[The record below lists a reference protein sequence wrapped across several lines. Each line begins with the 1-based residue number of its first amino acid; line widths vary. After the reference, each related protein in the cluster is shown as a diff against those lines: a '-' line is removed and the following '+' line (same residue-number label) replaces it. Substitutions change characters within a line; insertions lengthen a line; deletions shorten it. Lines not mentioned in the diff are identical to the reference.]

1 MKKNKSTKAKNKRF
15 VRILIILSLI
25 LVITIIGFKTRENSN
40 KKIQEAA
47 ARDSFVSQSILVADN
62 LKKEY
67 TDIESLEEDDTVSFV
82 SDAAIK
88 TGKSEYYIR
97 VNYGAN
103 CVNIYTKDDEKN
115 YTVPYKAMICSTGI
129 STPKSGTYQIT
140 YKYRWLRLFG
150 NVYGQYSTRIVKN
163 ILFHSVPYFK
173 QRADTLEY
181 EEYDKL
187 GTKASAGCIRLTVE
201 DSKWIYDNIPSG
213 TYVEFYSDPDN
224 PGPLGKPK
232 AQKISDNE
240 ECRDWDPTDPDKNNP
255 WNGGSG
261 IPSVTYT
268 ENKSNTK
275 KNNSNKTNTSNNKT
289 NNTSSNSST
298 NTKNNSTNT
307 NTNNKNNNTNK
318 TTTTNNIK
326 DEVIKDNDK
335 VNENKNSNKNNTIK
349 DTNTTT
355 NTNTDSSNN
364 TTTEKPKP
372 NTDENANT
380 NTPPQNNNS
389 NKVEETSKPIEK
401 PNTNTNTNTNSNIN
415 TNTNTSNNNT
425 NNKPNS
431 NNTTPKPETTPP
443 VKQDN
448 TITQEKPKE
457 PAKAPTTETT
467 TPTSTTNS
475 ATGTQSSTQ

>member
-1 MKKNKSTKAKNKRF
+1 MKKNKSTKAKNKKL
-15 VRILIILSLI
+15 VRLLFILFLILIVTVIYFKKKEDANSKIL
-25 LVITIIGFKTRENSN
+25 
-40 KKIQEAA
+40 EAT
-47 ARDSFVSQSILVADN
+47 ARDAFVAQSILLADN
-62 LKKEY
+62 LKNEY
-67 TDIESLEEDDTVSFV
+67 TDIESLEEDDAISFV

-213 TYVEFYSDPDN
+213 TYVEFYSDPNN

-240 ECRDWDPTDPDKNNP
+240 ECRNWDPTDPDKNNP
-255 WNGGSG
+255 WNGGNG

-268 ENKSNTK
+268 STEK
-275 KNNSNKTNTSNNKT
+275 
-289 NNTSSNSST
+289 SNSS
-298 NTKNNSTNT
+298 NKKPNNNSTNT
-307 NTNNKNNNTNK
+307 NTNTN
-318 TTTTNNIK
+318 TTNST
-326 DEVIKDNDK
+326 KDNTIT
-335 VNENKNSNKNNTIK
+335 SNKNNTI
-349 DTNTTT
+349 TT
-355 NTNTDSSNN
+355 NSTV
-364 TTTEKPKP
+364 
-372 NTDENANT
+372 
-380 NTPPQNNNS
+380 NS
-389 NKVEETSKPIEK
+389 NKIDNNKVNENKK
-401 PNTNTNTNTNSNIN
+401 PNQSNTVKNEISTNTTNTNTNTSTQKPETNTTTKPN
-415 TNTNTSNNNT
+415 TNTTTDTSNKVENNT
-425 NNKPNS
+425 KPVEKPNS
-431 NNTTPKPETTPP
+431 NTTKPDTNTQSKPDNNTTQAKPQEPEKPTTP
-443 VKQDN
+443 D
-448 TITQEKPKE
+448 I
-457 PAKAPTTETT
+457 
-467 TPTSTTNS
+467 
-475 ATGTQSSTQ
+475 STQTPNDSTNTSI

>member
-275 KNNSNKTNTSNNKT
+275 KNTSNKTNTSNNKT

-326 DEVIKDNDK
+326 DEVIKDNDNDK

-355 NTNTDSSNN
+355 NTNTDSSND

-372 NTDENANT
+372 NTNENANT

-401 PNTNTNTNTNSNIN
+401 PNTNTNTNTSSNIN
-415 TNTNTSNNNT
+415 TNTNTSNNT
-425 NNKPNS
+425 TTKPNS

-448 TITQEKPKE
+448 TITQENPKE

-467 TPTSTTNS
+467 SPTSTTNS
-475 ATGTQSSTQ
+475 ATDTQ

>member
-1 MKKNKSTKAKNKRF
+1 MKKNKSTKAKNRKIVRF
-15 VRILIILSLI
+15 LFILFIILL
-25 LVITIIGFKTRENSN
+25 ITIMCCKKKEAYNNKILEANARE
-40 KKIQEAA
+40 A
-47 ARDSFVSQSILVADN
+47 FVTQSIKLADD
-62 LKKEY
+62 LKNEY
-67 TDIESLEEDDTVSFV
+67 MDIESLEDDDTISFV

-150 NVYGQYSTRIVKN
+150 NVYGQYSTRIVRN

-213 TYVEFYSDPDN
+213 TYVEFYSDPNN

-240 ECRDWDPTDPDKNNP
+240 ECRNWDPTDPDKNNP

-268 ENKSNTK
+268 D
-275 KNNSNKTNTSNNKT
+275 T
-289 NNTSSNSST
+289 NNTSNKKSNT
-298 NTKNNSTNT
+298 NTNSTNT
-307 NTNNKNNNTNK
+307 NTNKNTTNSTNSTNTSNKTNTTINNDKTNNNTNNAE
-318 TTTTNNIK
+318 NNKI
-326 DEVIKDNDK
+326 NTS
-335 VNENKNSNKNNTIK
+335 NKPNKNNTEK
-349 DTNTTT
+349 NEVP
-355 NTNTDSSNN
+355 NN
-364 TTTEKPKP
+364 T
-372 NTDENANT
+372 A
-380 NTPPQNNNS
+380 
-389 NKVEETSKPIEK
+389 
-401 PNTNTNTNTNSNIN
+401 N
-415 TNTNTSNNNT
+415 TNTNTSTNTSTEKPQANTAPSTNTTT
-425 NNKPNS
+425 NNSNKEEDISKPVEKPNTDTS
-431 NNTTPKPETTPP
+431 KPDTTTPVKPD
-443 VKQDN
+443 DN
-448 TITQEKPKE
+448 KPQEKPKE
-457 PAKAPTTETT
+457 PETPTSPETT
-467 TPTSTTNS
+467 TPETDSSTSTNL
-475 ATGTQSSTQ
+475 